1 MELQSESG
9 LLAHG
14 LIQDPGAVPLVL
26 AVVGHRDP
34 LPELLP
40 ALEKNLRQ
48 QLEQLIYALP
58 HTPLLM
64 LNGLAEGIDTMAA
77 HVFLDVVASD
87 RKRRGAITPHHQLVA
102 ALPKT
107 PNDYR
112 QDFQS
117 ASALEHLEELL
128 NRSDGIL
135 HPGNCSDLAVP
146 PAANGL
152 QRPADDPICYGQ
164 QGIFLVRHCFMLFAF
179 YDGVETNLVG
189 GTSQTVAMQ
198 KGELHPLFVG
208 VDEVLANREP
218 GVLITHQTPRHRSGS
233 PRSNAGNVRFWNG
246 GGEIQG
252 EGVALPSKLL
262 TIPKRLEQ
270 INACIGKPGFKPTC
284 YDNTEGFYTK
294 IWSYADQVAREY
306 KNLYENWC
314 RILVVTGL
322 SLVLLAQLSPVVP
335 GLFWALLLL
344 AFWLFPKLQKGPK
357 LSFIEQRCLAECLTV
372 QYLWIALG
380 IDDDAADLFHT
391 RSNKE
396 LGWIRN
402 VLRGSRVQLL
412 SFHSHEPLNEQAMI
426 KASGWINGQVDYLGK
441 RIHEFRVLAESWK
454 RFAIA
459 LAILAVAVAT
469 AESLPNAPEGLKSLV
484 VVLLASLA
492 AALAY
497 SNLIGYAATADR
509 FSRSLRQFQ
518 RGKDALA
525 VIELAPGARASDQQ
539 VRRLIVVEAVG
550 REKLDELNDW
560 VASQLQRVYAP
571 GA

>member
-34 LPELLP
+34 LPELLTL
-40 ALEKNLRQ
+40 LERNLRQ
-48 QLEQLIYALP
+48 QLEQLSRAVP

-77 HVFLDVVASD
+77 RVFLDVVTSD
-87 RKRRGAITPHHQLVA
+87 RQRRGSETPHHQLVA

-107 PNDYR
+107 PSDYR
-112 QDFQS
+112 RDFQS
-117 ASALEHLEELL
+117 DSALQQLEDLL

-135 HPGNCSDLAVP
+135 HPENCRDLAVP

-152 QRPADDPICYGQ
+152 QRAADDPICYGQ

-198 KGELHPLFVG
+198 KGEIHPLFVG

-233 PRSNAGNVRFWNG
+233 PRSNAGAVRFWDG
-246 GGEIQG
+246 GGEIDG
-252 EGVALPSKLL
+252 GGVALPSKLL
-262 TIPKRLEQ
+262 TIPNRLEQ
-270 INACIGKPGFKPTC
+270 INARIEQPGFKPTSF
-284 YDNTEGFYTK
+284 DPTEVFHTRA
-294 IWSYADQVAREY
+294 WSLADQVAGQN
-306 KNLYENWC
+306 KGFYEIWC
-314 RILVVTGL
+314 RILVITGL

-380 IDDDAADLFHT
+380 INDDAADLFHT

-396 LGWIRN
+396 LGWIRT
-402 VLRGSRVQLL
+402 VLRGTRVQLL
-412 SFHSHEPLNEQAMI
+412 SFHSHEPLPEQAMI
-426 KASGWINGQVDYLGK
+426 KAGDWIHGQVIYLAK
-441 RIHEFRVLAESWK
+441 RIRELRAKAENW
-454 RFAIA
+454 RYVAIA
-459 LAILAVAVAT
+459 LAISAVGVAT
-469 AESLPNAPEGLKSLV
+469 TDSLTSEPKALGSWV
-484 VVLLASLA
+484 VILLAALA
-492 AALAY
+492 SALAY
-497 SNLIGYAATADR
+497 SNLIGYADTADR
-509 FSRSLRQFQ
+509 YSRSLRQFQ
-518 RGKDALA
+518 RGQDAL
-525 VIELAPGARASDQQ
+525 VMIESAPGTCDQERQ
-539 VRRLIVVEAVG
+539 IRRLTVVEAVG
-550 REKLDELNDW
+550 PRR
-560 VASQLQRVYAP
+560 RVVC
-571 GA
+571 

>member
-1 MELQSESG
+1 MELQSDSG

-40 ALEKNLRQ
+40 LLERNLRQ
-48 QLEQLIYALP
+48 QLEQMTRAVP

-77 HVFLDVVASD
+77 HVFLDVVTSD
-87 RKRRGAITPHHQLVA
+87 RQRRGIETPHHQLVA

-107 PNDYR
+107 PSDYR
-112 QDFQS
+112 KDFQS
-117 ASALEHLEELL
+117 DSALEQLEDLL

-135 HPGNCSDLAVP
+135 HPGNCRDLAVS

-152 QRPADDPICYGQ
+152 QRAADDPICYGQ

-198 KGELHPLFVG
+198 KGEIHPLFVG

-233 PRSNAGNVRFWNG
+233 PRSNAGAVRFWDA
-246 GGEIQG
+246 GGEIDG
-252 EGVALPSKLL
+252 GGVALPSKLL
-262 TIPKRLEQ
+262 TIANRLEQ
-270 INACIGKPGFKPTC
+270 INARIEQPGFKPTC
-284 YDNTEGFYTK
+284 YDNAEGFNTK
-294 IWSYADQVAREY
+294 AWSLADQVAGQN
-306 KNLYENWC
+306 KNLYETWC
-314 RILVVTGL
+314 RILVITGL
-322 SLVLLAQLSPVVP
+322 SLVLLAQLSPFIP

-357 LSFIEQRCLAECLTV
+357 LSFIEQRCLAECLAV

-380 IDDDAADLFHT
+380 IQDDAADLFHT
-391 RSNKE
+391 RSNRE
-396 LGWIRN
+396 LGWIRT
-402 VLRGSRVQLL
+402 VLRGTRVQLL
-412 SFHSHEPLNEQAMI
+412 SFHSHEPLSEQAMV
-426 KASGWINGQVDYLGK
+426 KARGWIHGQVNYLGK
-441 RIHEFRVLAESWK
+441 RIRNFTAHARAWKRVAIVLAIS
-454 RFAIA
+454 
-459 LAILAVAVAT
+459 AVGVAT
-469 AESLPNAPEGLKSLV
+469 AESLTGAPKALGGWV
-484 VVLLASLA
+484 VVLLAALA
-492 AALAY
+492 SALAY
-497 SNLIGYAATADR
+497 SNLIGYADTADR

-518 RGKDALA
+518 RGQDAL
-525 VIELAPGARASDQQ
+525 VMIELATGTSDHERQI
-539 VRRLIVVEAVG
+539 RRLTVVEAVG

-560 VASQLQRVYAP
+560 VAGQLQRVYAP